1 MSMAT
6 SICKYPN
13 AQKQGY
19 EMSLKDDEKRAKGF
33 LEFKEEDAKKNR
45 QHDLNMALIFAHNFS

>member
-1 MSMAT
+1 MKPHKERKIVCSIEAQMSMAT

-33 LEFKEEDAKKNR
+33 LEF
-45 QHDLNMALIFAHNFS
+45 

>member
-33 LEFKEEDAKKNR
+33 LEF
-45 QHDLNMALIFAHNFS
+45 